1 MKRTAGDDVKTVAP
15 NESETY
21 ARWPNGGAGDPIHA
35 DMPMYDELTQRV
47 IDHISQ
53 VHGVDADT
61 ITPEST
67 FEELDIDSLGAM
79 SLVADLEIEM
89 GVEVPNEELLKIRT
103 VGQAAESLSR
113 VLAETEAAPQ
123 G

>member
-1 MKRTAGDDVKTVAP
+1 
-15 NESETY
+15 
-21 ARWPNGGAGDPIHA
+21 
-35 DMPMYDELTQRV
+35 MYDELTQRV

-89 GVEVPNEELLKIRT
+89 GVEVPNEELLKIRS
-103 VGQAAESLSR
+103 VGQAVESLAR
-113 VLAETEAAPQ
+113 VLAETETAPR

>member
-1 MKRTAGDDVKTVAP
+1 
-15 NESETY
+15 
-21 ARWPNGGAGDPIHA
+21 
-35 DMPMYDELTQRV
+35 MYDELTQRV

-53 VHGVDADT
+53 VHGVDADI

-89 GVEVPNEELLKIRT
+89 GVEVPNEELLKIRS
-103 VGQAAESLSR
+103 VGQAVESLGR
-113 VLAETEAAPQ
+113 VLAEAGAAPQ

>member
-1 MKRTAGDDVKTVAP
+1 
-15 NESETY
+15 
-21 ARWPNGGAGDPIHA
+21 
-35 DMPMYDELTQRV
+35 MYDELTQRV
-47 IDHISQ
+47 IDHIAQ

-113 VLAETEAAPQ
+113 VLAEADVAPQ